1 MSRNC
6 KGPPLSRFSGAIQN
20 LQAHMN
26 SSTGNI
32 KKTPRIDNLGGLKN
46 PNLNNT
52 FDGTQKVGNFP
63 ITNLTL
69 PPTQL
74 KRVFV
79 SVEPKKQPGIKFET
93 AKFQSSPQR
102 LTIPQVTR
110 LTQEGYEICSSTAQ
124 FIAQDKRYINQ
135 KMENELA

>member
-20 LQAHMN
+20 LQAQMN

-63 ITNLTL
+63 I
-69 PPTQL
+69 
-74 KRVFV
+74 
-79 SVEPKKQPGIKFET
+79 SCE
-93 AKFQSSPQR
+93 
-102 LTIPQVTR
+102 IP
-110 LTQEGYEICSSTAQ
+110 
-124 FIAQDKRYINQ
+124 
-135 KMENELA
+135 M